1 MVELDLS
8 EIPGD
13 VIRTALCETI
23 ENKLKSKKYKMNIS
37 SASTAGENN
46 FVGVVYRVAFNKEDE
61 NNKNAIWKLILKVA
75 PQNSARRSQFMSRIC
90 FLREIYMYNEV
101 NKVSTQYF

>member
-13 VIRTALCETI
+13 VIRKALCETI
-23 ENKLKSKKYKMNIS
+23 EKKLKSKKYKLNIT
-37 SASTAGENN
+37 SASKAGENN

-61 NNKNAIWKLILKVA
+61 NVVSKLILKVA
-75 PQNSARRSQFMSRIC
+75 PQNSARRSQFMSRSC
-90 FLREIYMYNEV
+90 FLREINMYNEV
-101 NKVSTQYF
+101 NYAI